1 MRWEAGVGGWAVTVA
16 HINHLGCIE
25 HDMWI
30 IILLVFFNS
39 GRGLLL
45 SLTIKLANVE
55 VMGQQLGQFGTLL
68 LLRGIDT
75 FSTGPLFG
83 VVHFIGGEA
92 LIQSLVD
99 ESLKRI
105 HFIQSLFHS
114 PDY

>member
-1 MRWEAGVGGWAVTVA
+1 MGGWAVTVA

-25 HDMWI
+25 HDVWI

-39 GRGLLL
+39 ARGLLL

-55 VMGQQLGQFGTLL
+55 VMGQQHSQFGTLL
-68 LLRGIDT
+68 LLHRVDT
-75 FSTGPLFG
+75 LSVGPLVG

-99 ESLKRI
+99 ESL
-105 HFIQSLFHS
+105 
-114 PDY
+114 